1 MNKKL
6 FVVYA
11 LVLCLIVCIS
21 CGAQDQETDN
31 VENNLKAI
39 NKGIDK
45 FSKLKNGI
53 LKTTSF
59 MDSEN
64 HAVKD
69 FVSMGTTGTAITT
82 FILKRK
88 GYDYI
93 EKMES
98 LNTETGEYQYNATKQ
113 VGGKLFNAF
122 SSDESEKKL
131 KIYDWYEVS
140 GNKQDYYEPNGIL
153 RMMAEHYKILGDV
166 KYIADI
172 TKEQEG
178 TLTKY
183 TLISNDAY
191 AKYLKEIAHRPEEN
205 YNVIV
210 QKEIYWIDK
219 NGLLVKHQS
228 FGEAEITF
236 EGIVDI
242 YTSDTIIELSR
253 YNDKKLKEITE
264 ELIN

>member
-11 LVLCLIVCIS
+11 LVLCLIVCSS

-31 VENNLKAI
+31 VENNLKEI

-45 FSKLKNGI
+45 FSKLKNGV

-59 MDSEN
+59 MDSKN
-64 HAVKD
+64 HAVKKLD
-69 FVSMGTTGTAITT
+69 GMGTTGTAITT

-113 VGGKLFNAF
+113 VGGKLFHAF

-183 TLISNDAY
+183 TLTSNDAY

-236 EGIVDI
+236 EGIADT
-242 YTSDTIIELSR
+242 YTSDIVVKLIK
-253 YNDKKLKEITE
+253 YNDKKLKKITE